1 MKTAAI
7 KILSFALIS
16 GIMLSAVGCRR
27 TVKIAGNGSDYAS
40 EYWITEE
47 VDGENTASGGKT
59 DGKGSTASSKDTGSK
74 PEKKFTPSKN
84 KLTVFFGVKNPT
96 VLITIT
102 ILRINTCAIFDV
114 NCVICIH
121 SDNCC

>member
-47 VDGENTASGGKT
+47 VDAKAPRPAARPTARAVPLQARIPAASPKRNSHRVKT
-59 DGKGSTASSKDTGSK
+59 
-74 PEKKFTPSKN
+74 N
-84 KLTVFFGVKNPT
+84 
-96 VLITIT
+96 
-102 ILRINTCAIFDV
+102 
-114 NCVICIH
+114 
-121 SDNCC
+121 

>member
-27 TVKIAGNGSDYAS
+27 TVKISGNGSDYAS

-47 VDGENTASGGKT
+47 VDGENADQG
-59 DGKGSTASSKDTGSK
+59 
-74 PEKKFTPSKN
+74 
-84 KLTVFFGVKNPT
+84 
-96 VLITIT
+96 
-102 ILRINTCAIFDV
+102 R
-114 NCVICIH
+114 
-121 SDNCC
+121 

>member
-84 KLTVFFGVKNPT
+84 KLTVEGAGTDPDADYKASGTVKVAVSSYRP
-96 VLITIT
+96 
-102 ILRINTCAIFDV
+102 CD
-114 NCVICIH
+114 
-121 SDNCC
+121 